1 MGQDL
6 QGHVLKGG
14 GGPVPQLQ
22 AGRVP
27 VQGVEGGHLGIVKL
41 PRPIAGLGV
50 GGELLLREIL
60 QEELH
65 HGHRPLAVGLAPQV
79 LQHLR
84 GELGQD
90 LGGKQPPVPGQPLGD
105 GLAGGEGNVAVS
117 CADIVHG
124 IHTPLN
130 SLASPLQP
138 GREPLGNDT
147 KTG

>member
-1 MGQDL
+1 M
-6 QGHVLKGG
+6 
-14 GGPVPQLQ
+14 
-22 AGRVP
+22 
-27 VQGVEGGHLGIVKL
+27 EGGHLGIVKL

-124 IHTPLN
+124 IHTP
-130 SLASPLQP
+130 
-138 GREPLGNDT
+138 
-147 KTG
+147 